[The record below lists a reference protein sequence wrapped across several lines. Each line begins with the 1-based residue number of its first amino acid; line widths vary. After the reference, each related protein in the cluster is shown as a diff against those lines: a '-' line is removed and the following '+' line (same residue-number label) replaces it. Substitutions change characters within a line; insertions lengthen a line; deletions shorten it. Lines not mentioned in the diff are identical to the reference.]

1 MKKTNTEKTAKN
13 NITELV
19 FILDRSGSMSP
30 LRDDTIGGFNT
41 MIEQQKKSG
50 GEVYVSTVMFS
61 DNSEVVHDRVRLAE
75 IKPLTRDDYS
85 PVGCTALLDAVG
97 NAVKHIAN
105 IHKYARTE
113 DVPAKTLFVITTDGM
128 ENASRQFSHKDVKRL
143 IEKQKEGSGWEF
155 LFIGA
160 NIDSVETAG
169 AIGIDARRAVNYTA
183 DAGGTKK
190 LFKGVGR
197 AVEEACCGCCAD
209 ISDQWREEIE

>member
-1 MKKTNTEKTAKN
+1 MKKTNTEKTAN

-19 FILDRSGSMSP
+19 FILDRSGSMAP

-41 MIEQQKKSG
+41 MIEQQKESG
-50 GEVYVSTVMFS
+50 AEVLVSTVMFS
-61 DNSEVVHDRVRLAE
+61 DNSEVVHDRVSIAD

-97 NAVKHIAN
+97 SAVKHIAN
-105 IHKYARTE
+105 IHKYARKE
-113 DVPAKTLFVITTDGM
+113 DVPNKTMFVITTDGM
-128 ENASRQFSHKDVKRL
+128 ENASCKYSQKDVKKL

-169 AIGIDARRAVNYTA
+169 SIGIDARRAVNYTA

-190 LFKGVGR
+190 LFKGMGR
-197 AVEEACCGCCAD
+197 AVAEACACGCYEE
-209 ISDQWREEIE
+209 ISDEWRKEIE